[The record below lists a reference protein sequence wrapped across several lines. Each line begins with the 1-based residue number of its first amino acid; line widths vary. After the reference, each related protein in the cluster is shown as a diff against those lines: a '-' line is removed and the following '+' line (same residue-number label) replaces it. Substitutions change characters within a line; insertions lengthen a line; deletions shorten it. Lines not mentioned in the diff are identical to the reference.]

1 MGILKFLIGEIMTVK
16 RFTKMENESAD
27 DLIFGKAAHPVEY
40 GIGVKLGVGE
50 VVPNIKVAP
59 AEGSESTVDG
69 MVATCKNIAFAA
81 CDRAAAIGLPTVQIE
96 QEHVAQQTKSREIS
110 EKTTAVQMEQ
120 LEEMHDKYGTNV
132 SLMSTIAD
140 IREEDMGG
148 LRGSDFDVMM
158 DESFEACAENG
169 ASILCIET
177 IGGKVVSDYG
187 ISRGDIRA
195 ILYGIGVLGSI
206 DMAYMWPK
214 IVKVA
219 SKQSHCVPGGD
230 TDCAQANTAMFLA
243 GGLTS
248 KNVSHT
254 LAAVAR
260 AIAGARSLVAVE
272 CGATGPTKDCGYE
285 NPIVKAIS
293 GVPVCAEGKNAT
305 CAHSDLMGNL
315 TCGVVDCWSNESVYN
330 REEMGGPTPGVWLQ
344 SLGFECALMNTA
356 TQIGT
361 AKALRDTYVL
371 ADKYRDPQGIVLA
384 YDNAYKIGEAIV
396 AEVED
401 IYLRSRAAALKGIDL
416 INEAV
421 DQNRILL
428 TRFERDTLDSAQKT
442 IEQLPEDKDKFIK
455 TCIKRYGRKVKEHD
469 PSQYEL

>member
-1 MGILKFLIGEIMTVK
+1 MAMKN
-16 RFTKMENESAD
+16 FTKMETESVN
-27 DLIFGKAAHPVEY
+27 DLVFGKAKHPSEY
-40 GIGVKLGVGE
+40 GFGVKLGIGE

-59 AEGSESTVDG
+59 AEGSETSVEG
-69 MVATCKNIAFAA
+69 MVGTCKNIAFSA
-81 CDRAAAIGLPTVQIE
+81 CDRGAAIGLPTVQIE

-110 EKTTAVQMEQ
+110 EKTTAVQVEL
-120 LEEMHDKYGTNV
+120 LEEMHDKYGTKTA
-132 SLMSTIAD
+132 LMSTVAD

-169 ASILCIET
+169 ASILCVET

-195 ILYGIGVLGSI
+195 ILYGIGLLGSI
-206 DMAYMWPK
+206 DMEYMWTK
-214 IVKVA
+214 IVDVA
-219 SKQSHCVPGGD
+219 GKYNYCVPGGD

-248 KNVSHT
+248 KNVSHS
-254 LAAVAR
+254 LAAIAR
-260 AIAGARSLVAVE
+260 AIAGARSIVAAE
-272 CGATGPTKDCGYE
+272 CGAEGPTKDCGYE
-285 NPIVKAIS
+285 NPIVKAVAGI
-293 GVPVCAEGKNAT
+293 PICAEGKNAT

-315 TCGVVDCWSNESVYN
+315 ACATVDAWSNESVYN

-344 SLGFECALMNTA
+344 SLGYECALMNTA
-356 TQIGT
+356 TKIG
-361 AKALRDTYVL
+361 KENDLRDMYTL
-371 ADKYRDPQGIVLA
+371 ADKYRDPQSLVLA
-384 YDNAYKIGEAIV
+384 YDNAYRIGEAIV
-396 AEVED
+396 ADGED
-401 IYLRSRAAALKGIDL
+401 IYLRARAAALTACDI

-421 DQNRILL
+421 DLKRMYL
-428 TRFERDTLDSAQKT
+428 TRFERDSLDSAQKT
-442 IEQLPEDKDKFIK
+442 IEQLPEDQDKFAK

>member
-1 MGILKFLIGEIMTVK
+1 MAAK
-16 RFTKMENESAD
+16 RFTKMENKSAD
-27 DLIFGKAAHPVEY
+27 DLVFGKAANPVEY
-40 GIGVKLGVGE
+40 GFGVKLGVGE

-59 AEGSESTVDG
+59 AEGSETSVEG
-69 MVATCKNIAFAA
+69 MVATCKNIAFSA
-81 CDRAAAIGLPTVQIE
+81 CDRAAAVGLPTVQIE

-110 EKTTAVQMEQ
+110 AKTTAVQIEQ
-120 LEEMHDKYGTNV
+120 LEELHDKYGTKT

-169 ASILCIET
+169 TSILCVET

-195 ILYGIGVLGSI
+195 ILYGIGLLGSI
-206 DMAYMWPK
+206 DMEYMWTK
-214 IVKVA
+214 ISDIA
-219 SKQSHCVPGGD
+219 SHHDCVPGGD
-230 TDCAQANTAMFLA
+230 TDCAQANTAMFLG

-260 AIAGARSLVAVE
+260 AISGARSLVAVE
-272 CGATGPTKDCGYE
+272 CGAVGPLKDCGYE
-285 NPIVKAIS
+285 NPIVKAIG
-293 GVPVCAEGKNAT
+293 GVPICAEGKNAT

-315 TCGVVDCWSNESVYN
+315 ACAVVDCWSNESVYN
-330 REEMGGPTPGVWLQ
+330 REEMGGPTSGVWLQ
-344 SLGFECALMNTA
+344 SLGYECALMNTA

-361 AKALRDTYVL
+361 NKQLRDTYVL
-371 ADKYRDPQGIVLA
+371 ADKYRDPQGVILA
-384 YDNAYKIGEAIV
+384 YDNAYKIGEAIT
-396 AEVED
+396 AEGED
-401 IYLRSRAAALKGIDL
+401 IYLRSRAAAIRAMEL

-421 DQNRILL
+421 DEKRILL
-428 TRFERDTLDSAQKT
+428 TRFERDTLDSTMKT
-442 IEQLPEDKDKFIK
+442 YEQLPDDKDKFIK

>member
-1 MGILKFLIGEIMTVK
+1 MAAK
-16 RFTKMENESAD
+16 RFTKMENKSAD
-27 DLIFGKAAHPVEY
+27 DLVFGKAANPVEY
-40 GIGVKLGVGE
+40 GFGVKLGVGE

-59 AEGSESTVDG
+59 AEGSETSVEG
-69 MVATCKNIAFAA
+69 MVATCKNIAFSA
-81 CDRAAAIGLPTVQIE
+81 CDRAAAVGLPTVQIE

-110 EKTTAVQMEQ
+110 AKTTAVQIEQ
-120 LEEMHDKYGTNV
+120 LEELHDKYGTKT

-169 ASILCIET
+169 TSILCVET

-195 ILYGIGVLGSI
+195 ILYGIGLLGSI
-206 DMAYMWPK
+206 DMEYMWTK
-214 IVKVA
+214 ISDIA
-219 SKQSHCVPGGD
+219 SHHDCVPGGD
-230 TDCAQANTAMFLA
+230 TDCAQANTAMFLG

-260 AIAGARSLVAVE
+260 AISGARSLVAVE
-272 CGATGPTKDCGYE
+272 CGAQGPTKDCGYE
-285 NPIVKAIS
+285 NPIVKAIAS
-293 GVPVCAEGKNAT
+293 VPICAEGKNAT

-315 TCGVVDCWSNESVYN
+315 TAAVCDVWSNESVYN

-344 SLGFECALMNTA
+344 SLGYECALMNTA

-361 AKALRDTYVL
+361 NKQLRDTYVL
-371 ADKYRDPQGIVLA
+371 ADKYRDPQGVILA
-384 YDNAYKIGEAIV
+384 YDNAYKIGEAIT
-396 AEVED
+396 AEGED
-401 IYLRSRAAALKGIDL
+401 IYLRSRAAAIRAMEL

-421 DQNRILL
+421 DEKRILL
-428 TRFERDTLDSAQKT
+428 TRFERDTLDSTMKT
-442 IEQLPEDKDKFIK
+442 YEQLPDDKDKFIK

>member
-1 MGILKFLIGEIMTVK
+1 MAAK
-16 RFTKMENESAD
+16 RFTKMENKSAD
-27 DLIFGKAAHPVEY
+27 DLVFGKAANPVEY
-40 GIGVKLGVGE
+40 GFGVKLGVGE

-59 AEGSESTVDG
+59 AEGSETSVEG
-69 MVATCKNIAFAA
+69 MVATCKNIAFSA
-81 CDRAAAIGLPTVQIE
+81 CDRAAAVGLPTVQIE

-110 EKTTAVQMEQ
+110 AKTTAVQIEQ
-120 LEEMHDKYGTNV
+120 LEELHDKYGTKT

-169 ASILCIET
+169 TSILCVET

-195 ILYGIGVLGSI
+195 ILYGIGLLGSI
-206 DMAYMWPK
+206 DMEYMWTK
-214 IVKVA
+214 ISDIA
-219 SKQSHCVPGGD
+219 SHHDCVPGGD
-230 TDCAQANTAMFLA
+230 TDCAQANTAMFLG

-260 AIAGARSLVAVE
+260 AISGARSLVAVE
-272 CGATGPTKDCGYE
+272 CGAVGPLKDCGYE
-285 NPIVKAIS
+285 NPIVKAVG
-293 GVPVCAEGKNAT
+293 GVPICAEGKNAT

-315 TCGVVDCWSNESVYN
+315 ACAVVDCWSNESVYN

-344 SLGFECALMNTA
+344 SLGCECALMNTA

-361 AKALRDTYVL
+361 NKQLRDTYAL
-371 ADKYRDPQGIVLA
+371 ADKYRDPQGVILS
-384 YDNAYKIGEAIV
+384 YDNAYEIGKAIT
-396 AEVED
+396 AEGED
-401 IYLRSRAAALKGIDL
+401 IYLRSRAAALKAIEL
-416 INEAV
+416 INDAV

-428 TRFERDTLDSAQKT
+428 TRFERDTLDSTLKT
-442 IEQLPEDKDKFIK
+442 YEQLPDDKDKFIK

>member
-1 MGILKFLIGEIMTVK
+1 MVLK
-16 RFTKMENESAD
+16 RFTKMETKSVN
-27 DLIFGKAAHPVEY
+27 DLVFGQAANPVEY
-40 GIGVKLGVGE
+40 GFDVKLGVGE
-50 VVPNIKVAP
+50 VIPNIKVAP
-59 AEGSESTVDG
+59 AEGSETSVEG
-69 MVATCKNIAFAA
+69 MVATCKNIAFSA
-81 CDRAAAIGLPTVQIE
+81 CDRAAAIGLPTLQIE
-96 QEHVAQQTKSREIS
+96 QEHVAQQTKSAEIS
-110 EKTTAVQMEQ
+110 AKTTAVQVEQ
-120 LEEMHDKYGTNV
+120 LEELHDKYGTKT

-148 LRGSDFDVMM
+148 LRGSDFDVKM

-169 ASILCIET
+169 ASILCVET

-187 ISRGDIRA
+187 IARGDIRA

-206 DMAYMWPK
+206 DMGYMWPK
-214 IVKVA
+214 IVDIA
-219 SKQSHCVPGGD
+219 SKYDYCVPGGD

-254 LAAVAR
+254 LAAIAR
-260 AIAGARSLVAVE
+260 SIAGARSLVAVE

-285 NPIVKAIS
+285 NPIVKAIA
-293 GVPVCAEGKNAT
+293 GVPICAEGKNAT

-315 TCGVVDCWSNESVYN
+315 AAAVVDCWSNESVYN
-330 REEMGGPTPGVWLQ
+330 REEMGGPTTGVWLQ
-344 SLGFECALMNTA
+344 SLGYECALMNTA
-356 TQIGT
+356 TKMGEEDT
-361 AKALRDTYVL
+361 LRDMYTL
-371 ADKYRDPQGIVLA
+371 ADKYRDPQALVIA
-384 YDNAYKIGEAIV
+384 YDNAYRIGEAIV
-396 AEVED
+396 ADGED
-401 IYLRSRAAALKGIDL
+401 IYLRSRAAALEACDI

-421 DQNRILL
+421 DAKKMYL

-442 IEQLPEDKDKFIK
+442 IEQLPEEQEKFVK

>member
-1 MGILKFLIGEIMTVK
+1 MSRKY
-16 RFTKMENESAD
+16 FTKMENESAD
-27 DLIFGKAAHPVEY
+27 EMVFGQTKHPVKM
-40 GIGVKLGVGE
+40 GLDQVMGGGE

-59 AEGSESTVDG
+59 AEGSETSIDG
-69 MVATCKNIAFAA
+69 LVATCKNIAFAA
-81 CDRAAAIGLPTVQIE
+81 CDRAAAIGLPAIQIE
-96 QEHVAQQTKSREIS
+96 QEHVQQQSIS
-110 EKTTAVQMEQ
+110 KEASAKTTAVQWEQ
-120 LEEMHDKYGTNV
+120 LEQLHDKYGTKV
-132 SLMSTIAD
+132 SLMSTVAD
-140 IREEDMGG
+140 MREEENG
-148 LRGSDFDVMM
+148 LRGSDLDVAM

-169 ASILCIET
+169 ASMLCVET

-187 ISRGDIRA
+187 ISRGDARA

-206 DMAYMWPK
+206 DMEYMWTK
-214 IVKVA
+214 IVDIAKRNNIT
-219 SKQSHCVPGGD
+219 PGGD

-254 LAAVAR
+254 IAAVAR

-285 NPIVKAIS
+285 NPIVKSIAS
-293 GVPVCAEGKNAT
+293 VPICAEGKNAT

-315 TCGVVDCWSNESVYN
+315 AAAVCDVWSNESVYN

-344 SLGFECALMNTA
+344 SLGYECALMNTA

-361 AKALRDTYVL
+361 NKELRDTYVL
-371 ADKYRDPQGIVLA
+371 ADKYRDPQGVILA
-384 YDNAYKIGEAIV
+384 YDNAYKIGEAIT
-396 AEVED
+396 AEGEN
-401 IYLRSRAAALKGIDL
+401 IYLRARAAAIEAMEL

-421 DQNRILL
+421 DQKRILL
-428 TRFERDTLDSAQKT
+428 TRFERDTLDSTMKT
-442 IEQLPEDKDKFIK
+442 YEQLPDDTDKFVK